1 MALTGTFTRNLD
13 EKQRLAVPKP
23 LREAFGKESDTK
35 CLYVAPG
42 TEQSLFVYSTRG
54 FEALAE
60 RFASQSRNDPSTR
73 NYMRLFYA
81 RAEQVGVDSQGRIR
95 IPERLVQLAE
105 LQHEIVVLGVHDHA
119 EIWDK
124 ARWDAFLDQSGSSF
138 DELASRALDWS
149 S

>member
-23 LREAFGKESDTK
+23 LRDAFGAESDTK

-42 TEQSLFVYSTRG
+42 TEKSLFLYSAKG
-54 FEALAE
+54 FEALAG

-81 RAEQVGVDSQGRIR
+81 RAEQVGVDSQGRVR
-95 IPERLVQLAE
+95 IPDRLIQLAGLE
-105 LQHEIVVLGVHDHA
+105 HEIVVLGVHDHA

-124 ARWDAFLDQSGSSF
+124 ARWDSFLEQSGPSF
-138 DELASRALDWS
+138 DELATRALDWS
-149 S
+149 

>member
-1 MALTGTFTRNLD
+1 MALVGTHTRNLD
-13 EKQRLAVPKP
+13 EKHRLAVPKP
-23 LREAFGKESDTK
+23 LREAFGEESDTK

-42 TEQSLFVYSTRG
+42 TEKSLSLYSPKG
-54 FEALAE
+54 FEDLAK

-81 RAEQVGVDSQGRIR
+81 RAEQVSLDSQGRVR
-95 IPERLVQLAE
+95 IPERLVQLAG
-105 LQHEIVVLGVHDHA
+105 LQHEIVVVGVHDHA

-124 ARWDAFLDQSGSSF
+124 ARWDEFLSQSGPSF

-149 S
+149 

>member
-1 MALTGTFTRNLD
+1 MALTGTYTRNLD

-23 LREAFGKESDTK
+23 LRDSFAEESDSK

-42 TEQSLFVYSTRG
+42 TEQSLFLYSPTG
-54 FEALAE
+54 FKALAD
-60 RFASQSRNDPSTR
+60 RFASQSRSDPSTR
-73 NYMRLFYA
+73 AYMRLFYA
-81 RAEQVGVDSQGRIR
+81 RAEQVVPDSQGRVR
-95 IPERLVQLAE
+95 IPDRLVQLAG

-124 ARWDAFLDQSGSSF
+124 DRWNSFLQQSETSF

-149 S
+149 

>member
-23 LREAFGKESDTK
+23 LRDAFGEESDSK

-42 TEQSLFVYSTRG
+42 TEQSLFLYSAKG

-81 RAEQVGVDSQGRIR
+81 RAEQVSVDSQGRVR
-95 IPERLVQLAE
+95 IPDRLIQLAG

-124 ARWDAFLDQSGSSF
+124 GRWEAFLDQSGPSF
-138 DELASRALDWS
+138 DELATRALDWS
-149 S
+149 